1 LNLSSRLPEAG
12 SPAGRRPHI
21 QTAETFSDPVAS
33 NSSTGKIDL
42 GELGVTGKTT
52 GEKGLRLRMG
62 ASYTPQGKRLKTDES
77 RIGVY
82 GLKNALG
89 FKRILRTG
97 GALVAASALMA
108 ASQDRHSPDQG
119 TFDPPTLYEP
129 AHYEPTVD
137 QQSPAPEKKKEWKER
152 AEYELYESV
161 TKSPDP
167 NQWLATLDKWKAQYP
182 QSDFADLRRQLYL
195 ASYRAL
201 QRPRQIFDAAADVLG
216 DNPNNLVALSAIVEH
231 VYTVVPFG
239 PAELTPQQSADLE
252 TAQKAATVLRGNLD
266 LVCSKEN
273 RPPDMTEDQVN
284 KAKPALRILAQ
295 RAIGYVAL
303 ERRDYVAA
311 RLELTRVLELDP
323 AQGQVSFWL
332 ARAILAQNKT
342 NPELQ
347 PMALYDFARASVTDG
362 TAALSTGDRQTLSA
376 YLKDVFVKYHGSA
389 DGLDQLLALAKS
401 SALPPSGFAIA
412 SKSDIEKRKFE
423 AEAELERANPSLGLW
438 KRIRTEL
445 QREGGDAYFDASMK
459 GCALPGNVNGVVKFK
474 GKLVGM
480 MPLVRPRE
488 LVLAIENPDK
498 PDVTLR
504 LDSALA
510 GKMGLGAEI
519 SFEGVADSF
528 SKDPFMVTFTVEK
541 SKIEGWA
548 GKAPAA
554 SKKSAAKKAGF

>member
-1 LNLSSRLPEAG
+1 VNRRKHFRAGWRQIALLGNLIWVNWA
-12 SPAGRRPHI
+12 SP
-21 QTAETFSDPVAS
+21 
-33 NSSTGKIDL
+33 
-42 GELGVTGKTT
+42 GKTT
-52 GEKGLRLRMG
+52 GEKGLAAANGRELYSARE
-62 ASYTPQGKRLKTDES
+62 TPKAADES

-82 GLKNALG
+82 GLKSALG
-89 FKRILRTG
+89 LKRILRTS

-108 ASQDRHSPDQG
+108 AAQDRHSPDQG
-119 TFDPPTLYEP
+119 TFEQPTFDQLIVDESP
-129 AHYEPTVD
+129 VD
-137 QQSPAPEKKKEWKER
+137 QQTPDKASSDKSGTEKKKEWKER

-161 TKSPDP
+161 TKSQDP

-201 QRPRQIFDAAADVLG
+201 QRPRQIFDAAAEVLG
-216 DNPNNLVALSAIVEH
+216 DNPYNLVALSAIVEH

-252 TAQKAATVLRGNLD
+252 IAEKAAAMLRGNLD
-266 LVCSKEN
+266 VVCSKEN
-273 RPPDMTEDQVN
+273 RPPDMTDEQVT

-303 ERRDYVAA
+303 ERRDYLAA

-332 ARAILAQNKT
+332 ARALLAQNKT

-347 PMALYDFARASVTDG
+347 PAALYDFARASVTEG
-362 TAALSTGDRQTLSA
+362 AAALSTGDRQTLSA
-376 YLKDVFVKYHGSA
+376 YLRDVYVKYHGSA

-401 SALPPSGFAIA
+401 SALPPAAFAIE
-412 SKSDIEKRKFE
+412 SKTDIEKRKFE
-423 AEAELERANPSLGLW
+423 AEAELERANPSVGLW

-474 GKLVGM
+474 GTLVGM
-480 MPLVRPRE
+480 MPTVRPRE

-510 GKMGLGAEI
+510 GKMELGAEI

-528 SKDPFMVTFTVEK
+528 SKDPFMITFTVEK

-548 GKAPAA
+548 GKVPSA
-554 SKKSAAKKAGF
+554 SKKSAAKKAGL

>member
-1 LNLSSRLPEAG
+1 
-12 SPAGRRPHI
+12 
-21 QTAETFSDPVAS
+21 
-33 NSSTGKIDL
+33 
-42 GELGVTGKTT
+42 
-52 GEKGLRLRMG
+52 
-62 ASYTPQGKRLKTDES
+62 
-77 RIGVY
+77 
-82 GLKNALG
+82 LKNALG
-89 FKRILRTG
+89 FKRILRTS

-108 ASQDRHSPDQG
+108 ASHDRYASDQ
-119 TFDPPTLYEP
+119 TTPNQEAFDQPALYEIP
-129 AHYEPTVD
+129 VD
-137 QQSPAPEKKKEWKER
+137 QQSPASSDKSGAEKKKEWKER

-161 TKSPDP
+161 TKSQDP

-201 QRPRQIFDAAADVLG
+201 QRPRQIFDAAEDVLG

-231 VYTVVPFG
+231 LYTVVPFG

-252 TAQKAATVLRGNLD
+252 TAEKAATVLRRNLD

-273 RPPDMTEDQVN
+273 RPPDMTDEQVS

-295 RAIGYVAL
+295 RAIGYIAL

-311 RLELTRVLELDP
+311 RQELTRVLELDP
-323 AQGQVSFWL
+323 GQGQVSFWL

-362 TAALSTGDRQTLSA
+362 TAALSTSDRQTLSA
-376 YLKDVFVKYHGSA
+376 YLKDVYVKYHGSV
-389 DGLDQLLALAKS
+389 DGLDKLLALAKS
-401 SALPPSGFAIA
+401 SALPPVGFAIE
-412 SKSDIEKRKFE
+412 SKSDIEKKKFD

-438 KRIRTEL
+438 KRIRAEL

-459 GCALPGNVNGVVKFK
+459 NCALPGNVNGVLKFK

-480 MPLVRPRE
+480 MPTVRPRE

-504 LDSALA
+504 LDSALP
-510 GKMGLGAEI
+510 GKMEPGAEI

-528 SKDPFMVTFTVEK
+528 SKDPFMITFTVEK

-554 SKKSAAKKAGF
+554 PKKSAAKKAGL